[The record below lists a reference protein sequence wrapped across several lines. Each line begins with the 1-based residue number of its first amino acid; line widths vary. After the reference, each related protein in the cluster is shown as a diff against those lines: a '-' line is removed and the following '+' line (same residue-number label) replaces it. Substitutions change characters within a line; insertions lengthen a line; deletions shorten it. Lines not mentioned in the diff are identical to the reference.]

1 MTERL
6 DCGSKGM
13 TQAYISFPKMEN
25 IGSRWK
31 RVLPLASKV
40 GKGLSIDSR
49 AQLLATKHWL
59 EAIDPLHRY
68 GENLKLYFDAWLN
81 SQSSQPFF
89 FWLDFG
95 HGKKIDLVECSRAQL
110 QRLCIRYLG
119 HKEREEY
126 EVIIQNG
133 KLIYKQNGGL
143 LNTPKGMKYIYVLS
157 TSRKVFVGIKNK
169 GVFQHSSFLA
179 GATVISAGRLVVSDG
194 ILQAIW
200 AYSGHYCPTEESFQR
215 LIQFLDEQQ
224 VDLKNVKLCAID
236 DDVIPTLVSKSDT
249 TSCARN

>member
-13 TQAYISFPKMEN
+13 TQASISFPEMEN

-49 AQLLATKHWL
+49 V
-59 EAIDPLHRY
+59 
-68 GENLKLYFDAWLN
+68 
-81 SQSSQPFF
+81 
-89 FWLDFG
+89 LDSG

-110 QRLCIRYLG
+110 QRFCIRYLG

-133 KLIYKQNGGL
+133 KFIYKQNGGL

-224 VDLKNVKLCAID
+224 VHLKNVKLCAID

-249 TSCARN
+249 TRCAQN